1 MINNKIFKNKS
12 NKVKIISLIGM
23 MGSGKS
29 KFGSFLSKKLD
40 YKFYDIDNLIEQR
53 FNKTI
58 TEIFESHGEDIFR
71 DEEKKIIQSVIF
83 AIIQNNKNSVVSL
96 GGGGFDNLETQNLLL
111 SNSFVVWLNCPL
123 EVLSKRIGDGK
134 KRPML
139 KNDAKKTL
147 QSLYEK
153 RVFYYQKAHLILDT
167 SRTSFNEMTKKIL
180 RKYK

>member
-71 DEEKKIIQSVIF
+71 DEEKK
-83 AIIQNNKNSVVSL
+83 NNSIRN
-96 GGGGFDNLETQNLLL
+96 FCN
-111 SNSFVVWLNCPL
+111 
-123 EVLSKRIGDGK
+123 
-134 KRPML
+134 
-139 KNDAKKTL
+139 
-147 QSLYEK
+147 Y
-153 RVFYYQKAHLILDT
+153 
-167 SRTSFNEMTKKIL
+167 TKQ
-180 RKYK
+180 